1 MSELTS
7 FFSILLKIIY
17 GADFTFNS
25 ITGYI
30 PIISTIIGVVMGLA
44 SSEISNLRRDR
55 RSKRRKINS
64 TRTLISLENERNM
77 ELLKDFWY
85 KLNKD
90 EESEAFGDELKIIFA
105 HRLIKMPMPSWN
117 EIMWRNQAS
126 LLAITFTDKEIIS
139 ISSFNN
145 CLELLKSIYS
155 KLIDLDTKDREYN
168 STYASSGVKLSS
180 IPRSNRFK
188 EEAPGLWDEFEE
200 ITVSLLEKGNPL
212 TRNKK

>member
-1 MSELTS
+1 
-7 FFSILLKIIY
+7 
-17 GADFTFNS
+17 
-25 ITGYI
+25 
-30 PIISTIIGVVMGLA
+30 MGLA

-64 TRTLISLENERNM
+64 TRTLISLENDKNM

-90 EESEAFGDELKIIFA
+90 DEIEVVGDELKILLA
-105 HRLIKMPMPSWN
+105 HKLIKMPMPSWN

-126 LLAITFTDKEIIS
+126 LLAITFSDKEIIS

-145 CLELLKSIYS
+145 CLEHLKSICS

-168 STYASSGVKLSS
+168 STYASSGAKLSS
-180 IPRSNRFK
+180 LPSSNRFK

-200 ITVSLLEKGNPL
+200 ITLNLLEKGNPL
-212 TRNKK
+212 QKKN

>member
-1 MSELTS
+1 M
-7 FFSILLKIIY
+7 
-17 GADFTFNS
+17 N

-30 PIISTIIGVVMGLA
+30 PIISTILGVIMGLA

-77 ELLKDFWY
+77 ELLKDFWF
-85 KLNKD
+85 KLNKL
-90 EESEAFGDELKIIFA
+90 EEDDVEEGELKITLA
-105 HRLIKMPMPSWN
+105 HWLIKMPMPSWN
-117 EIMWRNQAS
+117 DLMWRKQAS
-126 LLAITFTDKEIIS
+126 FLPITFIDKEIIS

-155 KLIDLDTKDREYN
+155 KLIDLDAKDREYN
-168 STYASSGVKLSS
+168 STYASSGVKLSKVS
-180 IPRSNRFK
+180 RSNRFH

-200 ITVSLLEKGNPL
+200 ITLNLIEKGNPL
-212 TRNKK
+212 VGIKK

>member
-1 MSELTS
+1 MEL
-7 FFSILLKIIY
+7 I
-17 GADFTFNS
+17 FTLN

-30 PIISTIIGVVMGLA
+30 PIISTILGVIMGLA

-77 ELLKDFWY
+77 ELLKDFWF
-85 KLNKD
+85 KLNKTEED
-90 EESEAFGDELKIIFA
+90 ETDDGELKIILA

-117 EIMWRNQAS
+117 DLMWRKQAS
-126 LLAITFTDKEIIS
+126 FLPITFSDKEIIA

-180 IPRSNRFK
+180 LPRSNRFH
-188 EEAPGLWDEFEE
+188 EEAPGLWDEFEK
-200 ITVSLLEKGNPL
+200 ITIKIIENGNPL
-212 TRNKK
+212 TRDKK

>member
-1 MSELTS
+1 M
-7 FFSILLKIIY
+7 
-17 GADFTFNS
+17 
-25 ITGYI
+25 
-30 PIISTIIGVVMGLA
+30 A

-55 RSKRRKINS
+55 RSKKRKINS
-64 TRTLISLENERNM
+64 TRTLVSLENERNI

-90 EESEAFGDELKIIFA
+90 EESEAVGDELKIILA
-105 HRLIKMPMPSWN
+105 HRLIKMPKPSWN

-126 LLAITFTDKEIIS
+126 LLAITFSDKEIIA

-168 STYASSGVKLSS
+168 STYASSGAKLSS

-188 EEAPGLWDEFEE
+188 EEAPVLWDEFEQ
-200 ITVSLLEKGNPL
+200 ITLNLIEKGNPL

>member
-1 MSELTS
+1 
-7 FFSILLKIIY
+7 
-17 GADFTFNS
+17 
-25 ITGYI
+25 
-30 PIISTIIGVVMGLA
+30 MGLA

-64 TRTLISLENERNM
+64 TRTLISLENDKNM

-90 EESEAFGDELKIIFA
+90 AESEVVGDELKILLA

-180 IPRSNRFK
+180 FPRSNRFK

-200 ITVSLLEKGNPL
+200 ITLNLIEKGNPL
-212 TRNKK
+212 TRTKK

>member
-1 MSELTS
+1 MEL
-7 FFSILLKIIY
+7 I
-17 GADFTFNS
+17 FTLN

-30 PIISTIIGVVMGLA
+30 PLISTILGVVMGLA
-44 SSEISNLRRDR
+44 SGEISNLRRDKR
-55 RSKRRKINS
+55 RKKRKINS
-64 TRTLISLENERNM
+64 ARTLISLENDRNI

-90 EESEAFGDELKIIFA
+90 EKGMTVGDDLKITLA
-105 HRLIKMPMPSWN
+105 HRLVKMPMPSWN

-126 LLAITFTDKEIIS
+126 LLAITFSDEEIIS

-168 STYASSGVKLSS
+168 SRYALSGAKISSL
-180 IPRSNRFK
+180 PRSNRFK
-188 EEAPGLWDEFEE
+188 EEAPGLWDEFEK
-200 ITVSLLEKGNPL
+200 ITLTLLENGNPL
-212 TRNKK
+212 TQNK

>member
-1 MSELTS
+1 MELI
-7 FFSILLKIIY
+7 FIL
-17 GADFTFNS
+17 N

-30 PIISTIIGVVMGLA
+30 PIISTILGVVMGLA
-44 SSEISNLRRDR
+44 SSEISNLRRDKR
-55 RSKRRKINS
+55 QRRRKINS
-64 TRTLISLENERNM
+64 TRTLISLENEKNM
-77 ELLKDFWY
+77 ELIKDFWY

-90 EESEAFGDELKIIFA
+90 EESEAVGDELKILLA

-126 LLAITFTDKEIIS
+126 LLAITFSDKEIIS
-139 ISSFNN
+139 ISTFNN

-155 KLIDLDTKDREYN
+155 KLIDLDSKDREYN
-168 STYASSGVKLSS
+168 STYASSGAKLSS

-188 EEAPGLWDEFEE
+188 EEAPGLWDEYEE
-200 ITVSLLEKGNPL
+200 ITLNLIEKGNPL